1 MVWLEPGKD
10 GLAMQHHI
18 DPARILARKPL
29 RQKPSHMLCTGWSSI
44 KARVDSGTP
53 VRDLKQ

>member
-1 MVWLEPGKD
+1 
-10 GLAMQHHI
+10 MQHHI